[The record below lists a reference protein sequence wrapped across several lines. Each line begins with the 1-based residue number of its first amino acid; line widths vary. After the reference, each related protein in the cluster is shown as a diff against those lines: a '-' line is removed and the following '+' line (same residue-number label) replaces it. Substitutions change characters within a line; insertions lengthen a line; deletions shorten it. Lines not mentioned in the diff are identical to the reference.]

1 MAGRLNNAAGEL
13 GGLDV
18 LVTVVGGPLRPDRH
32 PGHPRRPDRQRQW
45 IPMGRPGES
54 REVADAVVFLASPL
68 SSYVSGQS
76 LVLDGGA
83 TAVGPFRRSGG

>member
-1 MAGRLNNAAGEL
+1 
-13 GGLDV
+13 
-18 LVTVVGGPLRPDRH
+18 
-32 PGHPRRPDRQRQW
+32 
-45 IPMGRPGES
+45 MGRPGES

-83 TAVGPFRRSGG
+83 TAVGPFRHSGG